1 MNREESGTSLVEM
14 IGVVGVI
21 GVILAG
27 AVSLVA
33 TAMQRYALS
42 KAVAQ
47 LQSLQKGISRYY
59 AAAGSYEDLSV
70 QDIIKEKVPMSD
82 MISSS
87 STLVH
92 AFRGDVTLDKVADDD
107 GIYST
112 FTITFKGLGAR
123 QCLEMATISWPRGAS
138 VDLVSETV
146 GSTKYSWPAYSGN
159 DDTLPVDI
167 AKAQSNCT
175 VGELTNITWEFR

>member
-14 IGVVGVI
+14 IGVVGII

-27 AVSLVA
+27 AISLVA

-59 AAAGSYEDLSV
+59 AAAGGYDDLSV
-70 QDIIKEKVPMSD
+70 EDLIKEGVPSAD
-82 MISSS
+82 MISSR

-92 AFRGDVTLDKVADDD
+92 AFRGAVELDKEADDD

-112 FTITFKGLGAR
+112 FTITFKDLGAR
-123 QCLEMATISWPRGAS
+123 QCVEMATISWPRDSS

-146 GSTKYSWPAYSGN
+146 GNTKYSWPSYSGN
-159 DDTLPVDI
+159 GNTLPVDV
-167 AKAQSNCT
+167 AKAQSKCRAGQKT
-175 VGELTNITWEFR
+175 DVTWEFR